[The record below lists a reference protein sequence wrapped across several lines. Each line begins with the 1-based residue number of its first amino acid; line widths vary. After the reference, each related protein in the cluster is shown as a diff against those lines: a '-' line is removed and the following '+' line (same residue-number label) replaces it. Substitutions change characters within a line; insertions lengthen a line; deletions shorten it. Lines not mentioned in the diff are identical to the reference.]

1 MTKYTPEQRCC
12 PPCPPVP
19 PIPPVPPVPPF
30 PPIPPA
36 PQEPIPVRIVNPI
49 NEPVFAGYY
58 ATAPSDNP
66 NPIAASQAV
75 AFPRIAATM
84 GGISQTSP
92 TTFSIATPGVYQ
104 VNYNVS
110 SSTPG
115 QLQIELNGTPL
126 ANTVTGTP
134 AANGNIVGNS
144 IITTTVPNS
153 TLRIINPAGNTN
165 NVTITPSAGGIDP
178 TVSQLNIEKL
188 A

>member
-1 MTKYTPEQRCC
+1 MTRYTPEQRCC
-12 PPCPPVP
+12 PPCP

-30 PPIPPA
+30 PPFPPF

-49 NEPVFAGYY
+49 NAQVFANYY
-58 ATAPSDNP
+58 ALAPSDNP
-66 NPIAASQAV
+66 NPITATQAV
-75 AFPRIAATM
+75 AFPNIAGTM

-126 ANTVTGTP
+126 ANTVTGTS
-134 AANGNIVGNS
+134 AANGEIVGNA

-153 TLRIINPAGNTN
+153 TIRIINPAGNTN
-165 NVTITPSAGGIDP
+165 NVTVTPNAGGTSP
-178 TVSQLNIEKL
+178 TASQLSIVKL